1 MTQSDHNPKT
11 IREGLNLFDEV
22 LGALAG
28 SRHPTRQPEQGTRAA
43 EDEWRAATREAGRK
57 HCADQGHRYQVHG
70 RHDPTKITCPTCG
83 REWSVT
89 S

>member
-1 MTQSDHNPKT
+1 MTRSDYNPNT
-11 IREGLNLFDEV
+11 IREGLNLLGEV
-22 LGALAG
+22 LAG
-28 SRHPTRQPEQGTRAA
+28 RRHSTRQPEQGTRAA
-43 EDEWRAATREAGRK
+43 EDAWRAATREAGRK
-57 HCADQGHRYQVHG
+57 FCADQGHRYRVYG